1 MTASLVTAIPAHPRS
16 TAAPDALLRV
26 IAIASLVLAPALA
39 PGAAVAQSRNA
50 DQALEDLIPDSAL
63 DNPEGWALDT
73 EAAKKPAPD
82 PQTLISPVALPP
94 LTDIPEI
101 SIPWPDEAELPP
113 IESLTPDPDI
123 GLAEEQAKAAG
134 ETLDTALPDNDSDTV
149 AIANAAIVKISDQV
163 ELAFPPDVLFP
174 EQGAVAERFKELS
187 TLRTLDNKNDN
198 LALLTRRARQDID
211 LLQQILRLYGY
222 YDAEVSQTLSGLERP
237 TEGGTGDG
245 VAGRTPIDVQK
256 VVVRFDVVP
265 GPQYKL
271 AKIDLGDVTRAPDG
285 PALRATFAMQT
296 GDPVNS
302 DVIVAERTHL
312 DIKLGETGYAFAK
325 LGEPALA
332 IDHGPRTGDLT
343 LPVTTGGKY
352 AFGNVTST
360 LPDYLSS
367 RHLERI
373 ARFHP
378 GDPYKRSLVDD
389 LRQAILATSLVSS
402 VTVKAREVAPPTADA
417 PGTVDLD
424 VALVKAPQRT
434 VAGLIGYSSG
444 EGVRL
449 EASWEHRNFFPPEG
463 LVRFRGVVGTRE
475 QLLGATYRRNNF
487 IARDQVLSV
496 DLYAQTRD
504 TDAYDAR
511 TASFIASFEK
521 QTTLIF
527 QKPWAYSIGL
537 EVVASSEL
545 PKADVGSV
553 GRTTYFVG
561 ALPVRGAYDGSDNL
575 LDPKRGF
582 RVALRVS
589 PEVSVQSGV
598 KSTYVRAQFDAS
610 TYQPVSD
617 SIVVAART
625 RLGTIQGTAL
635 ANIAPSRR
643 LYAGGGASVRG
654 FTYQAVGPKDAA
666 GDPSGGR
673 SLAEFS
679 LEARVKTG
687 LVGGA
692 VSVVPFVDAGAVGQ
706 GTTPTLR
713 GTKIGVG
720 VGVRY
725 ETNFGPI
732 RVDIGTPLNPSKGD
746 SRIGVYVALGQA
758 F

>member
-1 MTASLVTAIPAHPRS
+1 MALSETAFRVRRRFI
-16 TAAPDALLRV
+16 AAPDHVLRV
-26 IAIASLVLAPALA
+26 IAIASLVLAPMPVL
-39 PGAAVAQSRNA
+39 AQSRDA
-50 DQALEDLIPDSAL
+50 DPALEDLIPDSAL
-63 DNPEGWALDT
+63 DNPESWALDT
-73 EAAKKPAPD
+73 DAARKPAPD
-82 PQTLISPVALPP
+82 ARALIAPEALPP

-101 SIPWPDEAELPP
+101 QIAWPDEAELPKFEP
-113 IESLTPDPDI
+113 LTPDADI

-134 ETLDTALPDNDSDTV
+134 ETLDAALPDNDRDTV
-149 AIANAAIVKISDQV
+149 AIANAAIAKVSDQV
-163 ELAFPPDVLFP
+163 ELAFPPDAVFP
-174 EQGAVAERFKELS
+174 DKDAVVERFKGLS
-187 TLRTLDNKNDN
+187 RLRTLDNKNDN
-198 LALLTRRARQDID
+198 LAQLTRRAREDID
-211 LLQQILRLYGY
+211 LLQQILRIYGY
-222 YDAEVSQTLSGLERP
+222 YDAEVSQTLSGLDRP
-237 TEGGTGDG
+237 GEAGAAGDTR
-245 VAGRTPIDVQK
+245 AAARIDVQK

-265 GPQYKL
+265 GAQFKL
-271 AKIDLGDVTRAPDG
+271 ARIDLGDVARAPDTQ
-285 PALRATFAMQT
+285 ALRAAFALQT

-302 DVIVAERTHL
+302 DAIVAERTHL
-312 DIKLGETGYAFAK
+312 DLKLGETGYAFAAV
-325 LGEPALA
+325 GQPALV
-332 IDHGPRTGDLT
+332 IDHPPQTGDLT

-352 AFGNVTST
+352 AFGHVTSS

-373 ARFHP
+373 ARFRP
-378 GDPYKRSLVDD
+378 GDLYKRSLADD
-389 LRQAILATSLVSS
+389 LLQAILATSLVSS
-402 VTVKAREVAPPTADA
+402 VTVKAREVAAPTATA

-424 VALVKAPQRT
+424 VSLIKAPQRT
-434 VAGLIGYSSG
+434 IAGLVGYSSG
-444 EGVRL
+444 EGFRA

-487 IARDQVLSV
+487 LSRDQVLSV

-504 TDAYDAR
+504 TDAYNAR
-511 TASFIASFEK
+511 TASFIANFEK

-527 QKPWAYSIGL
+527 QKPWAYSFGL

-545 PKADVGSV
+545 PAASTGT

-561 ALPVRGAYDGSDNL
+561 ALPVRGAYDGSDSL
-575 LDPKRGF
+575 LDPKKGF

-589 PEVSVQSGV
+589 PEISVQSGM
-598 KSTYVRAQFDAS
+598 KSTYIRSQLDAS
-610 TYQPVSD
+610 LYQPVSD
-617 SIVVAART
+617 GIVVAART
-625 RLGTIQGTAL
+625 RLGTIQGTEI

-692 VSVVPFVDAGAVGQ
+692 VSVVPFVDVGAVNES
-706 GTTPTLR
+706 TTPTLR
-713 GTKIGVG
+713 GAKIGVG

-732 RVDIGTPLNPSKGD
+732 RVDVGTPLNPSKGD